1 MLWLHLLQNSHSIDR
16 FCLQG
21 HGSTLFPRR
30 VRSGHI
36 KSLSVRYCLHNRLS
50 HLSVPIYKYRK
61 VHFCRHSILYIC
73 FCRELWWLLR
83 LFSTLCFGSPLFR
96 RHLDR
101 PFFFSITWEHI
112 NIYDYLW
119 VKLRAKARSFTT
131 HWIKK
136 RVSV

>member
-1 MLWLHLLQNSHSIDR
+1 MLSSNSSLDISLLLKKRYAALAELLEPVAAQVDFPGDAAKASMILKKRDFKRWSVKFNVHK
-16 FCLQG
+16 
-21 HGSTLFPRR
+21 LFLP
-30 VRSGHI
+30 V
-36 KSLSVRYCLHNRLS
+36 LV
-50 HLSVPIYKYRK
+50 
-61 VHFCRHSILYIC
+61 
-73 FCRELWWLLR
+73 
-83 LFSTLCFGSPLFR
+83 FR
-96 RHLDR
+96 RHLDL